1 MPIRFILLIAC
12 TFCLGLSYS
21 QKSFSLEDAVKYA
34 KTNSL
39 KLNIQKTD
47 INDVDGQIKEY
58 YAIGLPKLSASVS
71 YNYYFKL
78 PTSIFPNFLSRP
90 IYDVLYDEKLLP
102 EPRVYPDAG
111 AGVPVQFGTKN
122 NLTANLSLNTL
133 LFDGSFFVGLQ
144 AQKLYKELIIKQ
156 INQSESE
163 LTYQVTKAYLAA
175 LAIQENLKLVEKNIS
190 NLEKVKKE
198 LSEIYAAGLIEK
210 LDVDRIDL
218 SLQNLNTEKEKL
230 ELIANIS
237 INVLK
242 FQMSYPLAE
251 EIQLSDQLDESL
263 NKSYLE
269 VMDPSLKLNIQQRP
283 EYPVIAQGLR
293 LAEINIKRYK
303 VSYLPSLYGFASYQQ
318 SLQRNKL
325 FDSNDN
331 GWFPT
336 ALAGLNLNIPIFDGF
351 DKKAKI
357 SRAKT
362 LLEKTKM
369 QLSQFENA
377 ANLEFENARKQY
389 LNASLTIEARKKT
402 LALAEKI
409 YDTAKIKFKEGIGSS
424 LEITSAE
431 RDVYQ
436 SQANLLDAQIN
447 LINAKVDLD
456 KSLGKL

>member
-1 MPIRFILLIAC
+1 MYIRFILFTI
-12 TFCLGLSYS
+12 YS
-21 QKSFSLEDAVKYA
+21 FISCFSFAQKSFSLEEAIKYA

-39 KLNIQKTD
+39 KLKIQKTD
-47 INDVDGQIKEY
+47 IDDVNGQLKEY
-58 YAIGLPKLSASVS
+58 YAIGMPKLSASVS
-71 YNYYFKL
+71 YNYFFKL

-90 IYDVLYDEKLLP
+90 IYDVLYDEKLLQ

-111 AGVPVQFGTKN
+111 PGVPVQFGTKN
-122 NLTANLSLNTL
+122 NLTANLEFNTL
-133 LFDGSFFVGLQ
+133 LFDGSFFVGLK
-144 AQKLYKELIIKQ
+144 AQKLYKDLIIKQ

-163 LTYQVTKAYLAA
+163 LTYQVTKAYLAT
-175 LAIQENLKLVEKNIS
+175 LAIQENLILVEKNIS
-190 NLEKVKKE
+190 NLEKVRKE
-198 LSEIYAAGLIEK
+198 LTEIYAAGLIEK
-210 LDVDRIDL
+210 LDVDRIEL
-218 SLQNLNTEKEKL
+218 SLQNLTTEEEKL
-230 ELIANIS
+230 DAIATIS

-242 FQMSYPLAE
+242 FQMSFPLSE
-251 EIQLSDQLDESL
+251 EFVLTDRLSEAL

-269 VMDPSLKLNIQQRP
+269 IMDPSFRLNIQQRP
-283 EYPVIAQGLR
+283 EYPVITQSLR
-293 LAEINIKRYK
+293 LAEINIKRFK
-303 VSYLPSLYGFASYQQ
+303 VAYLPSLYGFASYQQ

-331 GWFPT
+331 DWFPT

-357 SRAKT
+357 MRAKA
-362 LLEKTKM
+362 LQDKTKL

-377 ANLEFENARKQY
+377 ANLEFENAKKQY
-389 LNASLTIEARKKT
+389 LNASLSIETRKKS

-409 YDTAKIKFKEGIGSS
+409 YNTASIKFKEGIGSS

-436 SQANLLDAQIN
+436 TQANLLDAQIN

-456 KSLGKL
+456 KSMGKL